1 MKNQKITRTVSI
13 ASMNVALYDLEN
25 NAVKNVHFSIPTM
38 QKLTDKD
45 VEEYISENFST
56 FKFLKVLDVVY
67 ETSLFEI
74 DLETFVEHAKVIGS
88 GRKALKE

>member
-1 MKNQKITRTVSI
+1 MKNQKITRTITI
-13 ASMNVALYDLEN
+13 ASVDVALYDMHN
-25 NAVKNVHFSIPTM
+25 DAVKNVHFAIPTM

-45 VEEYISENFST
+45 VEEYISENFRT
-56 FKFLKVLDVVY
+56 FKFLKVLNAEY

-74 DLETFVEHAKVIGS
+74 DLRTFVENAKIIGS